1 MKTSCRCASPSD
13 WPSVSSH
20 DLGPNQGAGL
30 NFIKRKMAPD
40 NEHKKVAK
48 ATQFNDVRIYKL
60 EHVGHFGWKRG
71 KLFEEQPAVSVDLEL
86 VWF

>member
-1 MKTSCRCASPSD
+1 METSCRCASPSD

-20 DLGPNQGAGL
+20 DLGPNQEAGL

-48 ATQFNDVRIYKL
+48 ATQFNDARIYKL
-60 EHVGHFGWKRG
+60 ERVGHFGWKRG
-71 KLFEEQPAVSVDLEL
+71 KIF
-86 VWF
+86 